1 MAVLGYSSAFDRLL
15 DRIEGEREELPIGT
29 SLILDL
35 YTDLFRPSLEA
46 GIVDADALR
55 GWRTGPV
62 FIRGTRYVPP
72 AAERVGEMMSAF
84 VEHLGRVD
92 STLTKA
98 VLAHLMLVAIHPF
111 PDGNGRVA
119 RLLMNAVLVA
129 KAWPWLTIREQDRR
143 KYFEALRG
151 AQLDDDAR
159 AFASFIIERER
170 ARIREERTG

>member
-1 MAVLGYSSAFDRLL
+1 
-15 DRIEGEREELPIGT
+15 
-29 SLILDL
+29 
-35 YTDLFRPSLEA
+35 
-46 GIVDADALR
+46 
-55 GWRTGPV
+55 
-62 FIRGTRYVPP
+62 
-72 AAERVGEMMSAF
+72 
-84 VEHLGRVD
+84 
-92 STLTKA
+92 
-98 VLAHLMLVAIHPF
+98 MLVAIHPF